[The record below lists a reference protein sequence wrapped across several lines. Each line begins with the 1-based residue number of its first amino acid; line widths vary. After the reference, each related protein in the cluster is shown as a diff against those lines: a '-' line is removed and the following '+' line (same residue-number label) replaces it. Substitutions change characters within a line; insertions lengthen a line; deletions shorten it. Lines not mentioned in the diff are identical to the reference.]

1 MKRRI
6 LRGKKCCVLLLL
18 PLHTTQVLAL
28 VLNIVLA
35 LLLLLLALLLLVSPD
50 CDAHI
55 GWQQQ
60 LAAWLLLYA
69 GQEEA

>member
-1 MKRRI
+1 
-6 LRGKKCCVLLLL
+6 
-18 PLHTTQVLAL
+18 VLAL

-35 LLLLLLALLLLVSPD
+35 LLLLLLLLLALLLVSPY

-69 GQEEA
+69 GEEEA